1 MMQHGTTHQTRS
13 AAGTTYQLLVTLQDS
28 TPLIWRRIQVP
39 GTTTLAKL
47 HRILQVVMGWED
59 YHLHQFISSDGI
71 CYGPLDPDGPD
82 GELDFQDER
91 RVRLQQLAPTA
102 GLALVYEYDFGDG
115 WEHFLLVER
124 VWRARADGRSASA
137 AICLAGGRACPPE
150 DSGGVGGYEHL
161 LTALQDPTHPE
172 HDELRAWARRDGT
185 DYDPDA
191 FSLEAVNAAL
201 KRLR

>member
-1 MMQHGTTHQTRS
+1 MQHATTQTTHQTR
-13 AAGTTYQLLVTLQDS
+13 AAGTTYQLLVTLRDS

-47 HRILQVVMGWED
+47 HRILQIVMGWEE
-59 YHLHQFISSDGI
+59 YHLHQFISSDGV
-71 CYGPLDPDGPD
+71 CYGPLDPD

-91 RVRLQQLAPTA
+91 RVRLRQLLPAA
-102 GLALVYEYDFGDG
+102 GLALVYEYDFGDS
-115 WEHFLLVER
+115 WTHHLLVER
-124 VWRARADGRSASA
+124 LWPSRGDTRSAV
-137 AICLAGGRACPPE
+137 CLAGGRACPPE

-161 LTALQDPTHPE
+161 LEVLADPAHPE
-172 HDELRAWARRDGT
+172 HDELRAWARREGK

-191 FSLEAVNAAL
+191 FSVEAVNAAL